1 MHFWTFRF
9 LALLYLFILF
19 LFLVGGVASGTILGV
34 LQAALCLPLF
44 ALSALLLL
52 QPFPRFLPPVFFL
65 LFLLLGCC

>member
-19 LFLVGGVASGTILGV
+19 LFLVGGVAPGAILGV
-34 LQAALCLPLF
+34 LQAALGLPLF
-44 ALSALLLL
+44 ALSVFLLL
-52 QPFPRFLPPVFFL
+52 QSFPRFLPPVLFL